1 MIRLI
6 VNGAGGKMGTR
17 VLALAEQSESFRT
30 VGATDAFAQG
40 FVHSL
45 CEVKEGAD
53 GIIDFSSHLATGELL
68 DYARKTKTPLV
79 IATTGHT
86 EDELRAIKEAAA
98 EIPIFMSANMS
109 VGVAVIV
116 NLAKQIASVFPE
128 ADIEIVEKHHN
139 QKMDAPSGTALMI
152 ANAIKEVRTDARF
165 VCGRS
170 GMVGKREASEIGIH
184 ALRMG
189 GVIGEHEVFV
199 VTPSQTISVKHEAH
213 TRDLFAEG
221 ALAALSFIVDKAP
234 GLYNMYDLLA

>member
-1 MIRLI
+1 MIKLI
-6 VNGAGGKMGTR
+6 VNGAGGRMGTK
-17 VLALAEQSESFRT
+17 VLDLSDQNDNTVT
-30 VGATDAFAQG
+30 VGAVDAFAKD
-40 FVHSL
+40 FLPSL
-45 CEVKEGAD
+45 YDVKDQAD
-53 GIIDFSSHLATGELL
+53 GIIDFSSHTATHDLL
-68 DYARKTKTPLV
+68 KYACEKKLPVV

-86 EDELRAIKEAAA
+86 EDELAEIRQAAK

-109 VGVAVIV
+109 VGIAVIINV
-116 NLAKQIASVFPE
+116 AKQIASVFPD

-152 ANAIKEVRTDARF
+152 ANAIKEVRDDAIF

-170 GMVGKREASEIGIH
+170 GNGKREKNEIGIH

-199 VTPSQTISVKHEAH
+199 VTPSQTITVKHEAH

-221 ALAALSFIVDKAP
+221 AISALSFLVGKEP
-234 GLYNMYDLLA
+234 GLYNMYDMLA

>member
-1 MIRLI
+1 
-6 VNGAGGKMGTR
+6 
-17 VLALAEQSESFRT
+17 
-30 VGATDAFAQG
+30 
-40 FVHSL
+40 
-45 CEVKEGAD
+45 
-53 GIIDFSSHLATGELL
+53 
-68 DYARKTKTPLV
+68 
-79 IATTGHT
+79 
-86 EDELRAIKEAAA
+86 
-98 EIPIFMSANMS
+98 MSANMS

-139 QKMDAPSGTALMI
+139 QKIDAPSGTALMI
-152 ANAIKEVRTDARF
+152 ANAIKEVREDARF

-170 GMVGKREASEIGIH
+170 GIGKREANEIGIH

-221 ALAALSFIVDKAP
+221 ALSALSFIVGKEP

>member
-17 VLALAEQSESFRT
+17 VLALAEQSESFLT
-30 VGATDAFAQG
+30 VAAVDAFAQG
-40 FVHSL
+40 FVSSL
-45 CEVKEGAD
+45 SEVQESAD

-68 DYARKTKTPLV
+68 EYALKTKTPLV

-86 EDELRAIKEAAA
+86 EDEMSAIKEAAKQ
-98 EIPIFMSANMS
+98 IPIFMSANMS

-139 QKMDAPSGTALMI
+139 QKIDAPSGTALMI
-152 ANAIKEVRTDARF
+152 ANAIKEVREDARF

-170 GMVGKREASEIGIH
+170 GIGKREANEIGIH

-221 ALAALSFIVDKAP
+221 ALSALSFIVGKEP

>member
-17 VLALAEQSESFRT
+17 VLALAEQSESFLA
-30 VGATDAFAQG
+30 VAAVDAFAQG
-40 FVHSL
+40 FVSSL
-45 CEVKEGAD
+45 SEVQESAD

-68 DYARKTKTPLV
+68 EYALKTKTPLV

-86 EDELRAIKEAAA
+86 EDEMSAIKEAAKQ
-98 EIPIFMSANMS
+98 IPIFMSANMS

-139 QKMDAPSGTALMI
+139 QKIDAPSGTALMI
-152 ANAIKEVRTDARF
+152 ANAIKEVREDACF

-170 GMVGKREASEIGIH
+170 GIGKREANEIGIH

-221 ALAALSFIVDKAP
+221 ALSALSFIVGKEP

>member
-1 MIRLI
+1 MIKLI
-6 VNGAGGKMGTR
+6 VNGAGGRMGSK
-17 VLALAEQSESFRT
+17 VLDLSDQNDNTVT
-30 VGATDAFAQG
+30 VGAVDAFAEG
-40 FVHSL
+40 FLPSL
-45 CEVKEGAD
+45 YDVKDQAD
-53 GIIDFSSHLATGELL
+53 GIIDFSSHTATCDLL
-68 DYARKTKTPLV
+68 KYAREMKLPLV

-86 EDELRAIKEAAA
+86 EEELAEIKKAAK

-109 VGVAVIV
+109 VGIAVII
-116 NLAKQIASVFPE
+116 NLAKQIASVFPD

-152 ANAIKEVRTDARF
+152 ANAIKEVRADASF

-170 GMVGKREASEIGIH
+170 GIGKRESNEIGIH

-199 VTPSQTISVKHEAH
+199 VTPSQTITVKHEAH

-221 ALAALSFIVDKAP
+221 ALSALSFIVDKAP

>member
-1 MIRLI
+1 MIDLI
-6 VNGAGGKMGTR
+6 VNGAGGRMGAR
-17 VLALAEQSESFRT
+17 VLALAEQNESFCT
-30 VGATDAFAQG
+30 VAAVDAFADG

-45 CEVKEGAD
+45 CEVKGKAD
-53 GIIDFSSHLATGELL
+53 GIIDFSSHLATEELIS
-68 DYARKTKTPLV
+68 YARKTKTPLV

-86 EDELRAIKEAAA
+86 EDELRAIKEASA

-139 QKMDAPSGTALMI
+139 QKIDAPSGTALMI

-165 VCGRS
+165 ACGRS
-170 GMVGKREASEIGIH
+170 GIGKREANEIGIH

>member
-17 VLALAEQSESFRT
+17 VLALAEQSESFLA
-30 VGATDAFAQG
+30 VAAVDAFAQG
-40 FVHSL
+40 FVSSL
-45 CEVKEGAD
+45 SEVQESAD

-68 DYARKTKTPLV
+68 EYALKTKTPLV

-86 EDELRAIKEAAA
+86 EDEMSAIKEAAKQ
-98 EIPIFMSANMS
+98 IPIFMSANMS

-139 QKMDAPSGTALMI
+139 QKIDAPSGTALMI
-152 ANAIKEVRTDARF
+152 ANAIKEVREDARF

-170 GMVGKREASEIGIH
+170 GIGKREANEIGIH

-221 ALAALSFIVDKAP
+221 ALSALSFIVGKEP

>member
-1 MIRLI
+1 MIRII

-17 VLALAEQSESFRT
+17 VLALAEQSESFLA
-30 VGATDAFAQG
+30 VAAVDAFAQG
-40 FVHSL
+40 FVSSL
-45 CEVKEGAD
+45 SEVQESVD

-68 DYARKTKTPLV
+68 EYALKTKTPLV

-86 EDELRAIKEAAA
+86 EDEMSAIKEAAKQ
-98 EIPIFMSANMS
+98 IPIFMSANMS

-139 QKMDAPSGTALMI
+139 QKIDAPSGTALMI
-152 ANAIKEVRTDARF
+152 ANAIKEVREDARF

-170 GMVGKREASEIGIH
+170 GIGKREANEIGIH

-221 ALAALSFIVDKAP
+221 ALSALSFIVGKEP